1 MTGMSRTTRRTAL
14 AGLAALA
21 LAVSAIGP
29 CHCLVN
35 AGACHREA
43 QETDADACCE
53 KPTGIQA
60 VGDECC
66 GDAPELVLASTD
78 VPEVAPPT
86 LQASHIGHGPSG
98 EQSVPV
104 AAIRTPPSPSLD
116 RTTVLLI

>member
-1 MTGMSRTTRRTAL
+1 MVRTGRRAAF
-14 AGLAALA
+14 AGLVALA

-43 QETDADACCE
+43 QEADAHACCE
-53 KPTGIQA
+53 KPTGVQA

-86 LQASHIGHGPSG
+86 LQSGHA
-98 EQSVPV
+98 VPALV
-104 AAIRTPPSPSLD
+104 TGRAQPVDVTHTPPPHPPD